1 MVKINER
8 GVTMAEQKITLVLA
22 DDNRE
27 FCEVLA
33 EFFNQQEDIEVAGVA
48 HNGEKVL
55 DLVLDVCPDVLLL
68 DIIMPHLDG
77 IAVLER
83 LSMRELSKRPKIVM
97 LTALGQE
104 AMTHRVVELG
114 ADYYVMKPFDLE
126 LLLRRVRELVK
137 VPNSLPVS
145 VRHNTTGNR
154 RLCSDDE
161 MVAEITRLIHQM
173 GVPAHIKGYGYLREA
188 ILLVLRDMDNL
199 NNVTKRLYP
208 QVADKYDTTPPRV
221 ERAIRHAIEIAW
233 NRGNVEFL
241 NRLFGHTVAIDQ
253 GKPTNSA
260 FIARIADKLRIEA
273 RLQ

>member
-1 MVKINER
+1 MGEHKI
-8 GVTMAEQKITLVLA
+8 ALVLA
-22 DDNRE
+22 DDNKE
-27 FCEVLA
+27 FCEVLS
-33 EFFNQQEDIEVAGVA
+33 EFFGQQDDIEVAGVA
-48 HNGEKVL
+48 HNGEKAL
-55 DLVLDVCPDVLLL
+55 DLVLDVNPDVLLL

-77 IAVLER
+77 IAVLEK
-83 LSMRELSKRPKIVM
+83 LSLRELPKRPKIVM

-104 AMTHRVVELG
+104 TMTHRVVELG

-126 LLLRRVRELVK
+126 LLLRRIRELVK
-137 VPNSLPVS
+137 VTDSLPIAA
-145 VRHNTTGNR
+145 RHSTASNR
-154 RLCSDDE
+154 RMCSDEE
-161 MVAEITRLIHQM
+161 MLAEITRLIHQM

-188 ILLVLRDMDNL
+188 ILLVLRDIDNL

-208 QVADKYDTTPPRV
+208 QVASKYDTTPPRV

-241 NRLFGHTVAIDQ
+241 NRLFGHTVTVEQ